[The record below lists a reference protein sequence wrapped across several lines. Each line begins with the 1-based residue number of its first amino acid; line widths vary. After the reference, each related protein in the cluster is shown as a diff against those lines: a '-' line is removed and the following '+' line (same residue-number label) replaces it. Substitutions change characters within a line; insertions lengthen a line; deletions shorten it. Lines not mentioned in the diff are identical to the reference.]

1 MGVALVKS
9 GTCIVH
15 SLAFP
20 MFYVPDYQKMTDKQG
35 TSAGS
40 QLLSKIGRT

>member
-1 MGVALVKS
+1 MGVALAKS
-9 GTCIVH
+9 GTRIVH

-20 MFYVPDYQKMTDKQG
+20 MFYVPDMTDKQG

-40 QLLSKIGRT
+40 QLLSKMGRT